1 LITINSVIGNINKNA
16 NLKNKYNEMSEKN
29 VCEAFKISRLESQ
42 RVRMRKTS
50 NKGTDIAL
58 ILPQGT
64 QLRHGDVIM
73 VTEEKMVIVELEPEN
88 VAMIEIKDNIR
99 DHDIIKI
106 PVRVGHTIGNLHR
119 PLKLEGNKIYFPIQ
133 ADSELELFRKL
144 LAPIAGH
151 LEINN
156 TKMVFEPEEGTEIH
170 EH

>member
-1 LITINSVIGNINKNA
+1 
-16 NLKNKYNEMSEKN
+16 MSQKN

-73 VTEEKMVIVELEPEN
+73 VTEEKMVIVEMEPEN
-88 VAMIEIKDNIR
+88 VAVIEIKDNIR
-99 DHDIIKI
+99 NHDIIDV
-106 PVRVGHTIGNLHR
+106 PVKVGHTIGNLHR

-133 ADSELELFRKL
+133 ADSELEIFRKL
-144 LAPIAGH
+144 FAPKAKNQK
-151 LEINN
+151 INN
-156 TKMVFEPEEGTEIH
+156 KNMVFKPEEARKYMSIDKMDMQEISILQLSDSF
-170 EH
+170 

>member
-1 LITINSVIGNINKNA
+1 LITIDSVIGNINKNI
-16 NLKNKYNEMSEKN
+16 NLNEKYMEMYHKK
-29 VCEAFKISRLESQ
+29 VCEVVKISRLESQ

-73 VTEEKMVIVELEPEN
+73 VTEEKMVIVEMEPEN
-88 VAMIEIKDNIR
+88 VAVIEIKDNVR
-99 DHDIIKI
+99 NHDIIEI

-133 ADSELELFRKL
+133 ADSELEIFRKL
-144 LAPIAGH
+144 FAPIAEH
-151 LEINN
+151 LEINS